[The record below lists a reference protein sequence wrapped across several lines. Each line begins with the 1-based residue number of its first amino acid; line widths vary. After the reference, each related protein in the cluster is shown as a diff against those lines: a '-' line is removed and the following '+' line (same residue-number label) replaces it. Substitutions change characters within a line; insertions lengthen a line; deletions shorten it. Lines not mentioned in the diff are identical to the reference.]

1 LALGAAADT
10 VGFEVLAA
18 ASTFGA
24 GVESGTR
31 FSGAHAVST
40 MVALMVS
47 ARLCLSRD
55 CSIGILRII
64 NIKQAT

>member
-1 LALGAAADT
+1 VAAGAA
-10 VGFEVLAA
+10 GFTALAA
-18 ASTFGA
+18 TAAVGA

-31 FSGAHAVST
+31 FIGAHAVST

-55 CSIGILRII
+55 CGIGILRII
-64 NIKQAT
+64 SIKQAT